1 MLINYIDT
9 AVTAVYCRLFTQC
22 YITGWWLPCYTST
35 YRVFHD
41 LWALLQ
47 EVIS

>member
-1 MLINYIDT
+1 MYVNHELLLFKLNYYGRQRVILDWFKS
-9 AVTAVYCRLFTQC
+9 CL
-22 YITGWWLPCYTST
+22 

-41 LWALLQ
+41 LWKLLQ

>member
-1 MLINYIDT
+1 MVKVPAGYIPNGEKIQRQ
-9 AVTAVYCRLFTQC
+9 VQ
-22 YITGWWLPCYTST
+22 PT

-41 LWALLQ
+41 LWKLLQ